1 MAVFSVLTAVCGLAE
16 IFKGLGYQFPE
27 AHMVQLGSDLSMASV
42 IGGLP
47 QVSHGHTGGKCAGE
61 LNVNGCLAG
70 LHDARID
77 EVGDGTRVVHWGI
90 REALVLL
97 IRLAEEA
104 EETDNKIRDGRI
116 QGLNFSFDLGS
127 GQCLVGQI

>member
-1 MAVFSVLTAVCGLAE
+1 MKQPTLAKAHKELGKVLEGVSN
-16 IFKGLGYQFPE
+16 QPPE
-27 AHMVQLGSDLSMASV
+27 AHMVQLGSDLSMARA

-77 EVGDGTRVVHWGI
+77 EVSHRARIVNRRI
-90 REALVLL
+90 RKALVLL
-97 IRLAEEA
+97 IRLTKEAEEA
-104 EETDNKIRDGRI
+104 DDKVCDGRI
-116 QGLNFSFDLGS
+116 
-127 GQCLVGQI
+127 